1 MLLDRYSQ
9 DRIPSVETAV
19 RRLLGGPARP
29 GSLRSEGSGQSC
41 LPSSLPKAGG
51 QFSSRPSMEMLRA
64 ASSLASFHSPDL
76 RDRPLSAF
84 EHTPFRPRRI
94 QPTESQRRRFDERI
108 AQIRRERALAVAARS
123 AVAAAAAT
131 ASASAAA
138 NSAIA
143 STHNSSTTINN
154 SYLQL
159 SGTVPQSPQNTL
171 RPQFYDGQLNSNNPY
186 DSSYTSSST
195 SDSCQV

>member
-1 MLLDRYSQ
+1 
-9 DRIPSVETAV
+9 
-19 RRLLGGPARP
+19 
-29 GSLRSEGSGQSC
+29 
-41 LPSSLPKAGG
+41 
-51 QFSSRPSMEMLRA
+51 MEMLRA

-108 AQIRRERALAVAARS
+108 AQIRRERALAVAAR
-123 AVAAAAAT
+123 AT
-131 ASASAAA
+131 AANSA

-143 STHNSSTTINN
+143 STRNSSTTINN

-159 SGTVPQSPQNTL
+159 SGTVPQSPQTTL